1 MKKTLAKELLQFIEK
16 SPSTYHV
23 IENVRRRL
31 LASGYTELD
40 Y

>member
-23 IENVRRRL
+23 IVNVRRRL
-31 LASGYTELD
+31 LAS
-40 Y
+40 